1 MSDERAYLS
10 CRCGKCRIILCDPEM
25 RYRTECLCAD
35 CRQRGLI
42 SASRAPGNELP
53 RAVVAYERGV
63 DLCYFTNA
71 LKVDEASL
79 RLLEFSKLRAD
90 ANNTTCMSSC
100 CGTLMCGVHPIYDG
114 GTISVNAD
122 SCRVTV
128 PSVMPSRA
136 ICFGSDIP
144 ADKCEAIRRRDP
156 RPLIMSLEAEIDTA
170 PVVEA
175 LNAICAP
182 VPGLF
187 RGEGRTFESL
197 CDERNNLRID
207 NAFFEESRARNVS
220 P

>member
-10 CRCGKCRIILCDPEM
+10 CRCGKCRITLCDPEM

-42 SASRAPGNELP
+42 SASRAPSNELP

-63 DLCYFTNA
+63 DLYYFTNA
-71 LKVDEASL
+71 LKVDEASF
-79 RLLEFSKLRAD
+79 RLLEFSKLRPD

-136 ICFGSDIP
+136 ICFGCDIP
-144 ADKCEAIRRRDP
+144 ADKCEAIRQRDP

-170 PVVEA
+170 PVIEA
-175 LNAICAP
+175 LSAVCAP

-187 RGEGRTFESL
+187 RAEGRTFESL
-197 CDERNNLRID
+197 CEERNNLRID
-207 NAFFEESRARNVS
+207 NAFFEESRAGK
-220 P
+220 PLP